1 MKIGVV
7 CSDERMMQVA
17 DNLKKDYVVYRIQ
30 EDTDFLTL
38 PQLDAFVLPV
48 KGMNEEHNVQM

>member
-30 EDTDFLTL
+30 EDTDF
-38 PQLDAFVLPV
+38 
-48 KGMNEEHNVQM
+48 

>member
-30 EDTDFLTL
+30 EDTDFLRFLQRFLMRYMSSPYTTT
-38 PQLDAFVLPV
+38 DVT
-48 KGMNEEHNVQM
+48 E

>member
-17 DNLKKDYVVYRIQ
+17 DNLKKDYVVYRLSLI
-30 EDTDFLTL
+30 
-38 PQLDAFVLPV
+38 
-48 KGMNEEHNVQM
+48 HI